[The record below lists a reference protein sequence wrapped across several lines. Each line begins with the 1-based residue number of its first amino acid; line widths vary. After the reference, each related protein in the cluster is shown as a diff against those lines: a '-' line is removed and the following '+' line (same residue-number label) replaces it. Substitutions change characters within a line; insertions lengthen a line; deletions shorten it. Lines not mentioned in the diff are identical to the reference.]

1 LPVCSVDKWIILTY
15 NTHMAKTTEIK
26 RLNPKGA
33 ETKYVG
39 FEPEWKFQ
47 PTAENRVSAFANAF
61 QWYNYHYGKKD
72 AKEMLCHYL
81 EHNHRSKDAKLMR
94 GIPDSQIRVTPA
106 WVCRMTLLGLELTE
120 HEQCNI
126 DEQISTMLKAKQEIK
141 KAQAEVDSD
150 AAVARLTIQ
159 DHLREKVSECCGE
172 MEAMF
177 DDFIVAGAK
186 MSADFSPIKLM
197 RGINISPN
205 MISTVSRVW
214 ELRLAEFNEVLEG
227 EDEQL
232 VEGYS
237 HLSKI
242 QLKQCVKFCE
252 TVINDCNSYVQIKK
266 VERKPRAKKA
276 VSPEKLTRKF
286 KFMKEFDELKLKS
299 DPVVKLVGASEAWLY
314 DTGKRK
320 LIHVMADSHIGTF
333 TVKGSAIVGFDAL
346 TTVQKTL
353 RKPAEQIKA
362 VMSGGKPAMR
372 KEFGAIKATETKF
385 NGRGNDNLIILKAW

>member
-1 LPVCSVDKWIILTY
+1 
-15 NTHMAKTTEIK
+15 MANSNEIK

-39 FEPEWKFQ
+39 HEPEWKFQ
-47 PTAENRVSAFANAF
+47 PTEENRISSFANAF

-72 AKEMLCHYL
+72 AKDMLCHYL
-81 EHNHRSKDAKLMR
+81 EHNNRKTDAKTMR
-94 GIPDSQIRVTPA
+94 GIPDSQIRLTPA
-106 WVCRMTLLGLELTE
+106 WVCRMTLLGLMLNE
-120 HEQCNI
+120 HEQSVVN
-126 DEQISTMLKAKQEIK
+126 EQISAMLKVKQEK
-141 KAQAEVDSD
+141 KREQSEVDAD
-150 AAVARLTIQ
+150 TAVAKLTIQ

-172 MEAMF
+172 LEGMF
-177 DDFIVAGAK
+177 DDFVVAGAK
-186 MSADFSPIKLM
+186 MSADFNPIKLM
-197 RGINISPN
+197 RGMNISPN
-205 MISTVSRVW
+205 MTGTVSAVW

-227 EDEQL
+227 TDADL

-237 HLSKI
+237 HLTKI
-242 QLKQCVKFCE
+242 QLRNCVKFCE
-252 TVINDCNSYVQIKK
+252 TVINDCNSYVQLKK

-299 DPVVKLVGASEAWLY
+299 EPVTKLVNASEAWLY
-314 DTGKRK
+314 DTAKRK
-320 LIHVMADSHIGTF
+320 LIHIISDSHIGTF

-362 VMSGGKPAMR
+362 VISGGKPAAR
-372 KEFGAIKATETKF
+372 KAFSEIKATETKF
-385 NGRGNDNLIILKAW
+385 NGRGNDNLIILWAW

>member
-1 LPVCSVDKWIILTY
+1 
-15 NTHMAKTTEIK
+15 MAKLNEIK

-33 ETKYVG
+33 ETKYIG

-47 PTAENRVSAFANAF
+47 PTEENRTSSFANAF
-61 QWYNYHYGKKD
+61 HWYNYHYGKKD
-72 AKEMLCHYL
+72 AKDMLCHYL
-81 EHNHRSKDAKLMR
+81 EHNGRKVDAKTMR
-94 GIPDSQIRVTPA
+94 GIPDSQIRLTPA
-106 WVCRMTLLGLELTE
+106 WVCRMTLLGLELKE

-141 KAQAEVDSD
+141 KAQTEVDAD
-150 AAVARLTIQ
+150 TAVAKLTIQ

-177 DDFIVAGAK
+177 DDFIDAGAK

-197 RGINISPN
+197 RGMNISPN

-214 ELRLAEFNEVLEG
+214 ELRLTEFNEVLEG
-227 EDEQL
+227 KDDQL

-242 QLKQCVKFCE
+242 QLKNCVKFCE
-252 TVINDCNSYVQIKK
+252 TAINDCNSYVQLKK

-299 DPVVKLVGASEAWLY
+299 ESVTKLVGASEAWLY
-314 DTGKRK
+314 DTAKRK
-320 LIHVMADSHIGTF
+320 LVHVMADSHIGTF
-333 TVKGSAIVGFDAL
+333 TVKGSAIAGFDTL

-353 RKPAEQIKA
+353 RKPAEQIRA
-362 VMSGGKPAMR
+362 VTGGGKPAAR
-372 KEFGAIKATETKF
+372 KAFGEIKATETKF
-385 NGRGNDNLIILKAW
+385 NGRGNDNLIILWAW

>member
-1 LPVCSVDKWIILTY
+1 
-15 NTHMAKTTEIK
+15 MAKSNEIK

-39 FEPEWKFQ
+39 FEPEWQTQ
-47 PTAENRVSAFANAF
+47 PTSENRISALANAF

-72 AKEMLCHYL
+72 AKDMLCHYL
-81 EHNHRSKDAKLMR
+81 EHVGRKTDAKFMR

-106 WVCRMTLLGLELTE
+106 WVCRMTLIGLVLNE
-120 HEQCNI
+120 HEQGII
-126 DEQISTMLKAKQEIK
+126 DEQIDQMLKAKQEIK
-141 KAQAEVDSD
+141 RAQSEID
-150 AAVARLTIQ
+150 ADTAVAKLTIQ

-177 DDFIVAGAK
+177 DDFVVAGAK

-197 RGINISPN
+197 RGMNISPN
-205 MISTVSRVW
+205 MTGTVTAVW

-227 EDEQL
+227 GDDQL

-237 HLSKI
+237 HLTKN

-252 TVINDCNSYVQIKK
+252 TVINDCASYVQLKK

-286 KFMKEFDELKLKS
+286 KFLREFNELKLKS
-299 DPVVKLVGASEAWLY
+299 EPVTKLVNASEAWLY
-314 DTGKRK
+314 DTVKRK

-333 TVKGSAIVGFDAL
+333 TIKGSAIVGFDSQ

-362 VMSGGKPAMR
+362 VTGGGKPAAR
-372 KEFGAIKATETKF
+372 KAFADIKATETKF
-385 NGRGNDNLIILKAW
+385 NGRGNDNLIILWAW

>member
-1 LPVCSVDKWIILTY
+1 
-15 NTHMAKTTEIK
+15 MAKSNEIK

-47 PTAENRVSAFANAF
+47 PTEENRVSSFANAF

-72 AKEMLCHYL
+72 AKDMLCHYL
-81 EHNHRSKDAKLMR
+81 EHNHRAKDAKLMR

-106 WVCRMTLLGLELTE
+106 WVCRMTLLGLVLNE
-120 HEQCNI
+120 HEQGI
-126 DEQISTMLKAKQEIK
+126 VDEQISQMLRAKQEIK
-141 KAQAEVDSD
+141 RAQSEVDAD
-150 AAVARLTIQ
+150 TAVAKLTIQ
-159 DHLREKVSECCGE
+159 DHLREKISECCGE
-172 MEAMF
+172 LEGMF
-177 DDFIVAGAK
+177 DDFVVAGAK

-197 RGINISPN
+197 RGMNISPN
-205 MISTVSRVW
+205 MINTVSAVW
-214 ELRLAEFNEVLEG
+214 ERRLTEFNEVLEG
-227 EDEQL
+227 TDADL

-237 HLSKI
+237 HLTKI
-242 QLKQCVKFCE
+242 QLKNCVKFCE
-252 TVINDCNSYVQIKK
+252 TVINDCNSYVQLKK

-286 KFMKEFDELKLKS
+286 KFMREFDELKLKS
-299 DPVVKLVGASEAWLY
+299 EPVTKLVGASEAWLY
-314 DTGKRK
+314 DTAKRK

-333 TVKGSAIVGFDAL
+333 TVKGSAIAGFDTL

-362 VMSGGKPAMR
+362 VTGGGKPAAR
-372 KEFGAIKATETKF
+372 KAFAEIKATETKY
-385 NGRGNDNLIILKAW
+385 NGRGNDNLIILWAW

>member
-1 LPVCSVDKWIILTY
+1 
-15 NTHMAKTTEIK
+15 MAKNEIVIK

-47 PTAENRVSAFANAF
+47 PTSENRVSSFANAF

-81 EHNHRSKDAKLMR
+81 EHNHRPKDAKLMR

-126 DEQISTMLKAKQEIK
+126 DEQIAQMLKSKQEIK
-141 KAQAEVDSD
+141 REKADVDAD
-150 AAVARLTIQ
+150 AAVAKLTIQ

-172 MEAMF
+172 LEGMF

-186 MSADFSPIKLM
+186 MSADYKPIALM
-197 RGINISPN
+197 RGMNISPN
-205 MISTVSRVW
+205 MIGTVTAVW
-214 ELRLAEFNEVLEG
+214 ELRLAEFTEVLTT
-227 EDEQL
+227 DDDQII
-232 VEGYS
+232 EGYS
-237 HLSKI
+237 HLSKN

-252 TVINDCNSYVQIKK
+252 TVLADCGSYVSIKK
-266 VERKPRAKKA
+266 TERKPRAKKT
-276 VSPEKLTRKF
+276 VSPEKQASKF
-286 KFMKEFDELKLKS
+286 KYLREFPELKLKS
-299 DPVVKLVGASEAWLY
+299 EAAAKLVGASEAWLY
-314 DTGKRK
+314 DTAKRK
-320 LIHVMADSHIGTF
+320 LIHVLADAHLGTF
-333 TVKGSAIVGFDAL
+333 TVKGSAVIAFDSL

-372 KEFGAIKATETKF
+372 KEFGAIKATETKW
-385 NGRGNDNLIILKAW
+385 NGRGNENLVILKAW